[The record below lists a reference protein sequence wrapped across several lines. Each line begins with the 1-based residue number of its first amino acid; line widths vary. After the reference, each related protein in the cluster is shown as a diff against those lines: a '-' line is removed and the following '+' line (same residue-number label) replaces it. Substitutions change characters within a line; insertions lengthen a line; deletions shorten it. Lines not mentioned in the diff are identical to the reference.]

1 MKTKL
6 YGMDGKEKNTFDLP
20 IAFDEEIRPDIIKR
34 SVDAEQANRRQPY
47 GPAKRAGMRHATES
61 MGKGQG
67 MSRVQRYT
75 QHGNRAA
82 ESPPNVGGRRAHPPK
97 PEKDRSKKVNKK
109 ERAKARRSA
118 LAATTNKDLVVG
130 RGHRFNN
137 EDIKFPI
144 IVEKDIENI
153 EKTNDAIE
161 FLKKMGVYSDIER
174 AKKGKKIRPGKGKL
188 RGRKYKKPVSILVV
202 LSKDSKGK
210 NAFSNLASVTV
221 KSPERILVED
231 LAPGGEIGRLT
242 IFSESA
248 LDQVED
254 W

>member
-6 YGMDGKEKNTFDLP
+6 YGVNGKEKNTFDLP

-118 LAATTNKDLVVG
+118 LAATTDKDLVVG

-144 IVEKDIENI
+144 VVEKDIENI

-161 FLKKMGVYSDIER
+161 FLKKMGIYSDIER

-202 LSKDSKGK
+202 LSKDNKGK
-210 NAFSNLASVTV
+210 NAFSNLAGVTV
-221 KSPERILVED
+221 KSPGRILVED